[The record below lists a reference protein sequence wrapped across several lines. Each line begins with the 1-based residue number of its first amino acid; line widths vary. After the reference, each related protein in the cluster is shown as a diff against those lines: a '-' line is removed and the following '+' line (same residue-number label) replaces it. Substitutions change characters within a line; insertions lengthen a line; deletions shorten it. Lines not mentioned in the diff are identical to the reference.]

1 MSGGPEAV
9 RRDVSADVLIVGG
22 GPAGLA
28 AARALRQQGAGR
40 VVVVEREAEA
50 GGIPRHSDHPG
61 YGILDLHRP
70 LTGPAYA
77 RRLVD
82 LAAGA
87 GAEIWT
93 ETSVT
98 SWAPGA
104 NGVEAALGRTVD
116 TTSPAGLLRIAAGAV
131 VLATG
136 CRERPRSARLIP
148 GPRPQGI
155 YTTGQLQQAVHL
167 KNAPIGRRAVVVGAE
182 HVSYSALLTL
192 AHAKVKAIALVTE
205 HARHQSY
212 GPIVAATATRM
223 HVPLLA
229 GQRVVG
235 VVGRA
240 RVEGVEIADLAT
252 GATRTIPCD
261 VLVFTADWI
270 PDHEIAR
277 LGGLDMDPGTLG
289 PRIDASFA
297 TSVPGVFAVG
307 NLLHGAET
315 SDVVMGEGSR
325 VATPVTAWLT
335 RREAGSAATADRL
348 PIAVA
353 EPVAWVTPNVA
364 RVGESGPLSLRVS
377 RIVERGT
384 VEVAQ
389 GERTLWRG
397 HGRTGMLSMLG
408 NVVPSR
414 LAAGALVPGRAIHIP
429 GGWLRDVR
437 ADGPAPVVRVRE

>member
-1 MSGGPEAV
+1 MIREAEAA

-28 AARALRQQGAGR
+28 AAKALRQHGAGR

-61 YGILDLHRP
+61 YGVLDLHRP

-82 LAAGA
+82 LAADA

-98 SWAPGA
+98 SWAPVADG
-104 NGVEAALGRTVD
+104 GEAARGRTLE
-116 TTSPAGLLRIAAGAV
+116 TTSPAGLQRISAGAV

-148 GPRPQGI
+148 GPRPAGI

-167 KNAPIGRRAVVVGAE
+167 KDAPIGRRAVVVGAE

-192 AHAKVKAIALVTE
+192 AHAKVKAVALVTE

-223 HVPLLA
+223 RVPLLA
-229 GQRVVG
+229 GQRMVG
-235 VVGRA
+235 IVGRE

-252 GATRTIPCD
+252 GATRTIACD

-277 LGGLDMDPGTLG
+277 LGGLDMDAGTLG
-289 PRIDASFA
+289 PRIDAAFA

-315 SDVVMGEGSR
+315 SDVVTGEGSR
-325 VATPVTAWLT
+325 VAAPVAAWLARGGDAT
-335 RREAGSAATADRL
+335 PAAARV
-348 PIAVA
+348 PIAVS
-353 EPVAWVTPNVA
+353 EPVAWVTPNAV
-364 RVGESGPLSLRVS
+364 RGTETGPVSLRVS
-377 RIVERGT
+377 RIVERG
-384 VEVAQ
+384 VIEVAQ
-389 GERTLWRG
+389 GERVLWRG

-408 NVVPSR
+408 HLVPSR
-414 LAAGALVPGRAIHIP
+414 LAAGVLVPGRAIHIP
-429 GGWLRDVR
+429 GDWLRDVR